1 MRIYVAAPL
10 SLFSV
15 STTKEPHHPPGELG
29 GSGGVSIMA
38 LRVSQQQ
45 EGEKREGRRESLFF
59 AYYHSTTIKFP
70 FFLLEQPIH
79 SAGRGGEEG
88 RKSPHSK
95 LLSNFSPEFL
105 MSRPKEERGGRKGE
119 KEALARLSDCGS
131 LSPFSPTPQ
140 SSRRRQGV
148 SLPRSIPASSSSSSF
163 VFHFSSSSPSVSFSY
178 FQRIFRFN
186 FRDEN

>member
-1 MRIYVAAPL
+1 MRCCFFMRIYVAAPL

-45 EGEKREGRRESLFF
+45 EGGKRERGRESLFF

-79 SAGRGGEEG
+79 SAGKGRGER

-105 MSRPKEERGGRKGE
+105 MSRPKEEKGGGEKGRK
-119 KEALARLSDCGS
+119 R
-131 LSPFSPTPQ
+131 P
-140 SSRRRQGV
+140 
-148 SLPRSIPASSSSSSF
+148 
-163 VFHFSSSSPSVSFSY
+163 
-178 FQRIFRFN
+178 
-186 FRDEN
+186 